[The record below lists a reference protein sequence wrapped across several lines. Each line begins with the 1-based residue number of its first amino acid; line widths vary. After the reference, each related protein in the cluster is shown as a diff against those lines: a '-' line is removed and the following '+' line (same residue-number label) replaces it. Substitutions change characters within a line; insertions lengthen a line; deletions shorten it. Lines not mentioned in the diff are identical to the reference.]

1 MLSAASPSQEAA
13 LCATSWRQLLA
24 DVCTFCSILIVTFQ
38 QNLLRMLP
46 NTRKRC
52 CFSGSWTRWC
62 RQVGCGHSCPSC
74 ASRSYFGGHYKASPV
89 AFRGK
94 AIAGTDAAD
103 MPFVISNIASSDRR
117 RRVVYAVAWLRLDWT
132 QLGAVG
138 CCRTQLAAE
147 IEVYGP

>member
-1 MLSAASPSQEAA
+1 MELNALTIIHCLPSNAA
-13 LCATSWRQLLA
+13 LFSLSNETECFSLKP
-24 DVCTFCSILIVTFQ
+24 SVTIS
-38 QNLLRMLP
+38 
-46 NTRKRC
+46 RC